1 MQLRLQ
7 IIGNSRP
14 FGTDAGDCEPAAGTS
29 KVRPVGRSGVVSGAT
44 IIHEHEVAWEVRKG
58 LMALEPGEDVLSV
71 FRDVIVPRLC
81 DRDAGAGAG
90 ADACRL
96 WAGRQADAY
105 AGGGRWEHNVI
116 TNQVPIPSPRGEV

>member
-1 MQLRLQ
+1 M
-7 IIGNSRP
+7 
-14 FGTDAGDCEPAAGTS
+14 
-29 KVRPVGRSGVVSGAT
+29 SGARSSDK
-44 IIHEHEVAWEVRKG
+44 HEVAWEVRKG

-96 WAGRQADAY
+96 WAGRQADAH
-105 AGGGRWEHNVI
+105 AGGGWWDRVGGVVAFWSRFYIVWTFDCLVMFDRSIH
-116 TNQVPIPSPRGEV
+116 RGGIII

>member
-1 MQLRLQ
+1 MRQ
-7 IIGNSRP
+7 SS
-14 FGTDAGDCEPAAGTS
+14 D
-29 KVRPVGRSGVVSGAT
+29 K
-44 IIHEHEVAWEVRKG
+44 HEVACEVRKE
-58 LMALEPGEDVLSV
+58 LMALEYGEDVLSV

-96 WAGRQADAY
+96 WAGRQADAH

>member
-7 IIGNSRP
+7 IIGNSCP

-44 IIHEHEVAWEVRKG
+44 IIHEHEVAWGVRKG

-71 FRDVIVPRLC
+71 FRDVIVPRLR
-81 DRDAGAGAG
+81 DRDAAAGSVRTQAGSGGA
-90 ADACRL
+90 
-96 WAGRQADAY
+96 AGRCAC
-105 AGGGRWEHNVI
+105 GRRRAVG
-116 TNQVPIPSPRGEV
+116 T

>member
-1 MQLRLQ
+1 
-7 IIGNSRP
+7 
-14 FGTDAGDCEPAAGTS
+14 
-29 KVRPVGRSGVVSGAT
+29 
-44 IIHEHEVAWEVRKG
+44 
-58 LMALEPGEDVLSV
+58 MALEPGEDVLSV

-105 AGGGRWEHNVI
+105 AGGGWWDRVGGVVAFWSRFYIVWAFDCLVMFNRSMH
-116 TNQVPIPSPRGEV
+116 RGGIII